1 MLTSCLPQHHVMMT
15 LIWCHPCGHLWAT
28 FCSCWITCVPF
39 DMFYGLSVPS
49 DCILHMKIK
58 LLMNTFYK
66 KSKPKCCRHK
76 SRGTWGSGEPCR
88 AVSDFNCTA
97 TWVNHNTFCCKNLVK
112 CFFQTICFWSV
123 KQCTSNHHQKILILD
138 KLFSCIKTNPNALGS
153 CCLHLPS
160 SMVDF

>member
-1 MLTSCLPQHHVMMT
+1 
-15 LIWCHPCGHLWAT
+15 
-28 FCSCWITCVPF
+28 
-39 DMFYGLSVPS
+39 MFYGLSVPS
-49 DCILHMKIK
+49 DCISHMKIK

-123 KQCTSNHHQKILILD
+123 KQCTSNYHQKILILD
-138 KLFSCIKTNPNALGS
+138 KLLFLYQNQSKCPRQLLLISSFVHGRFLDKQRSRATKVEEVR
-153 CCLHLPS
+153 CCD
-160 SMVDF
+160 DFYDDEVASVSFLYNLEC